1 MLHPELRD
9 RDIPHRTK
17 IRSHIMELGESHI
30 RDLGKEMR
38 ASYDL
43 TYYSVVISS
52 ML

>member
-9 RDIPHRTK
+9 QDIPHRTK

-38 ASYDL
+38 VSNVL
-43 TYYSVVISS
+43 TYYSVVISYMS
-52 ML
+52 